1 MTIIEKPADW
11 RTAADIELGF
21 MSRNIGAFA
30 RTEPVEQLLKM
41 ARDVAS
47 SVKTGA
53 TTQEGG
59 EQMLGHRLIAMGTLA
74 ASHLDSIGMWDKNE
88 MLELLC
94 SKQHDYGHGNI
105 LSFGTVGVA
114 VRMSD
119 KVARLANL
127 TSKDVDAVN
136 ESLLDTWR
144 DIVGYAV
151 IAGMLLVGTFEL
163 HLP

>member
-1 MTIIEKPADW
+1 MTIIPKATNWAE
-11 RTAADIELGF
+11 AADIELGF

-30 RTEPVEQLLKM
+30 RTMPVEQLM
-41 ARDVAS
+41 GMSREIAYMIR
-47 SVKTGA
+47 TGTA
-53 TTQEGG
+53 D
-59 EQMLGHRLIAMGTLA
+59 EQMLGHKMVAMGTLA
-74 ASHLDSIGMWDKNE
+74 AAHLDEIGLWNKKE

-94 SKQHDYGHGNI
+94 RKQHDYGHGNI
-105 LSFGTVGVA
+105 LSFGMIGVA
-114 VRMSD
+114 VRMAD

-127 TSKDVDAVN
+127 TSRDIDAVN

-163 HLP
+163 ELA